1 MKITKT
7 FFALVCGSMIFAS
20 CGGDSVEDFITGN
33 DGDQEQEEIVGEPL
47 TEITVKSTET
57 TRTALGADGLA
68 INWSTNDQLAVA
80 PLKNKPKSKYGQFT
94 LVEGEGTT
102 KGKFVG
108 SADAASMYA
117 AIYPY
122 GTYTVSAE
130 ATYARFNNVE
140 IPTNQRA
147 VANGF
152 DPKAGIMYA
161 LFAAADDDITFNH
174 VCSYAKITVP
184 ACQKITLSDK
194 KTTTPISGK
203 FNVRILSANA
213 NIDINPTT
221 DTKPYVNLVPA
232 TVGGTI
238 PAGTY
243 LIAFNPASFKEG
255 LQFVVDLDGTNKLVR
270 ETSGTN
276 NVNLTGAGKS
286 IDFGTASVSNNWI
299 PKTDT
304 YTFD

>member
-33 DGDQEQEEIVGEPL
+33 EGDQEQEEIVGEPL

-80 PLKNKPKSKYGQFT
+80 PLKNNPKRGLFT

-102 KGKFVG
+102 QGKFVG
-108 SADAASMYA
+108 SADAASKYA

-122 GTYTVSAE
+122 GTYTVNYGVD
-130 ATYARFNNVE
+130 YAKFNNVE

-161 LFAAADDDITFNH
+161 LFAAADEDITFNH

-184 ACQKITLSDK
+184 ACKKVTLSDK
-194 KTTTPISGK
+194 KTTGEVLAPISGK
-203 FNVRILSANA
+203 FNVKIGSTITISGTA
-213 NIDINPTT
+213 
-221 DTKPYVNLVPA
+221 TKPYVNLVPA
-232 TVGGTI
+232 TVDGTI

-243 LIAFNPASFKEG
+243 LIAFYPTSFKNG

-270 ETSGTN
+270 ETSGTG
-276 NVNLTGAGKS
+276 NVNLNVAGKS
-286 IDFGTASVSNNWI
+286 IDFGTASQSDGWI
-299 PKTDT
+299 PKTET
-304 YTFD
+304 YNFD